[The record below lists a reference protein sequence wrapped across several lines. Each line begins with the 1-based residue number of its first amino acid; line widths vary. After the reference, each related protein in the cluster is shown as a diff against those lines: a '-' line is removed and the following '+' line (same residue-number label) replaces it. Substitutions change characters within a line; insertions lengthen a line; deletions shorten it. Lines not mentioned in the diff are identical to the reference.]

1 MNTTTETS
9 ISDIKS
15 RTDCIDILSK
25 YGIQAKEGKNI
36 SCPLGTHAD
45 KTPSFNIYAGGE
57 KFKCFSCG
65 VSGDALDL
73 EAAMSGQGLKEVI
86 QTLTGGEIRKPRT
99 QTRPTNKPR
108 EITLKSDFSEYVK
121 DYESF
126 SYSSICAELWE
137 LSTFRPDYPT
147 EQNPAAEAAEFLRAL
162 YEPEDFLFIGSQF
175 DAKNPECVK
184 SRDEWIM
191 SFQADGVQF
200 PLVCV
205 NPVNLDGAANGNGET
220 SFRTAANIAKHRYSL
235 IENDRA
241 SLRDQAAFWLK
252 MVKSNFPLRALIF
265 SGNKSL
271 HAIFE
276 ADPLELPA
284 LKKIFLK
291 LCFDVQT
298 LDPARTARLPGH
310 QREDTGKYQSILF
323 LRGAI

>member
-1 MNTTTETS
+1 M
-9 ISDIKS
+9 
-15 RTDCIDILSK
+15 DILSR

-99 QTRPTNKPR
+99 QTRPTEKPR

-121 DYESF
+121 DYQSATYNE
-126 SYSSICAELWE
+126 ICADLWE
-137 LSTFRPDYPT
+137 LSDFRPDYPT
-147 EQNPAAEAAEFLRAL
+147 DQNPGSEAAEFLRAL
-162 YEPEDFLFIGSQF
+162 WEPEDFLFIGSQF
-175 DAKNPECVK
+175 DAKNPERVK

-191 SFQADGVQF
+191 TIQADGVKF
-200 PLVCV
+200 PLICV
-205 NPVNLDGAANGNGET
+205 NPVDLDGAANGNGET

-252 MVKSNFPLRALIF
+252 MIQSGFPVRALIF

-276 ADPLELPA
+276 ANPEELPA
-284 LKKIFLK
+284 LKTIFQK
-291 LCFDVQT
+291 LGFDSQT

-323 LRGAI
+323 LRGVK